1 MIAIKTKPLLITVSV
16 MLIGFA
22 ALFFIGREIVINPL
36 FTPMPSLVPTP
47 IPGLNDLIRL
57 EEPISGQMVKSP
69 LTLKGQAR
77 GYWYFE
83 ASFPIHLLD
92 GNGIEIAVAPAQ
104 AQSECM
110 TTDFVPFKL
119 VLLFD
124 KPTTPT
130 GTLVLKKDN
139 PSGLP
144 EHDDEIRIPVRFK

>member
-1 MIAIKTKPLLITVSV
+1 MTNKFILISVTGVLLMGVGFTYFIYPEDEIAQPI
-16 MLIGFA
+16 
-22 ALFFIGREIVINPL
+22 
-36 FTPMPSLVPTP
+36 PTP
-47 IPGLNDLIRL
+47 TATVTVVKSDLIKV
-57 EEPISGQMVKSP
+57 SSP
-69 LTLKGQAR
+69 LPSQEIESPLEITGEAR

-104 AQSECM
+104 AQSEWM

>member
-1 MIAIKTKPLLITVSV
+1 MGVGFTYFIYPEDEIAQPI
-16 MLIGFA
+16 
-22 ALFFIGREIVINPL
+22 
-36 FTPMPSLVPTP
+36 PTP
-47 IPGLNDLIRL
+47 TATVTVVKSDLIKV
-57 EEPISGQMVKSP
+57 SSP
-69 LTLKGQAR
+69 LPSQEIESPLEITGEAR

-104 AQSECM
+104 AQSEWM